1 MQYALDLIVKTTYKY
16 MNSFHWKKIIED
28 SINDRLIITATTTEI
43 FFALKAAN
51 GIPSKTSLGAM
62 NIMKDASGICEWVLI
77 NIYSIYKKSINKWM
91 IALGIDMTCNTN
103 CSFTKV
109 SKLYSLQE
117 L

>member
-1 MQYALDLIVKTTYKY
+1 
-16 MNSFHWKKIIED
+16 
-28 SINDRLIITATTTEI
+28 
-43 FFALKAAN
+43 
-51 GIPSKTSLGAM
+51 M

-103 CSFTKV
+103 CSFA
-109 SKLYSLQE
+109 KLYSLQE